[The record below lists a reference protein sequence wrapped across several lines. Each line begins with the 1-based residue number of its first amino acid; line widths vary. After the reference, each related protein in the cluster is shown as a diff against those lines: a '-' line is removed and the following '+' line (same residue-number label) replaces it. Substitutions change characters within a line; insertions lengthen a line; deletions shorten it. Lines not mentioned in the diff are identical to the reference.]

1 MAKKMAAQQQ
11 QGAGTTK
18 FVHAQISD
26 VIGEE
31 LAVKISE
38 AFGGREL
45 YIAHKPPARSTLV
58 TVVGQLAAVKLARAF
73 GGVSFK
79 IPLGPGR
86 RARIVRLLSA
96 GKSKREV
103 ARELACTQRTVA
115 RVQAEHEIEFGP
127 IVPSA
132 PSVEALRV
140 KNRCPSCG
148 AEPPCVRP
156 VRPKSPRGALAQEAA
171 GQVNLFLAGSRER
184 NG

>member
-1 MAKKMAAQQQ
+1 MIMPKKEAGPQQSL
-11 QGAGTTK
+11 
-18 FVHAQISD
+18 HAHIIE

-31 LAVKISE
+31 LAVKVSE

-45 YIAHKPPARSTLV
+45 YIPHVPPARSLLV
-58 TVVGQLAAVKLARAF
+58 KEIGQLAAVKLARAF
-73 GGVSFK
+73 AGVTLK
-79 IPLGPGR
+79 IPVGPGR

-96 GKSKREV
+96 GKTKKAV
-103 ARELACTQRTVA
+103 ARELACTERTVY
-115 RVQAEHEIEFGP
+115 RVQADHEAEFGP
-127 IVPSA
+127 IIPTA

-171 GQVNLFLAGSRER
+171 GQVNLFTCGEGRE
-184 NG
+184 